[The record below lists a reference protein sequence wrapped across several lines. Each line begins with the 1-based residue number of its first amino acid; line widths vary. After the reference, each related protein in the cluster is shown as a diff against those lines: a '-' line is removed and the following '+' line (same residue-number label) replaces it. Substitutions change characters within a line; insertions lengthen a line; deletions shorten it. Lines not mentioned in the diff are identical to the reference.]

1 MAGRVS
7 AAKALPGRLIAG
19 GARLRPRR
27 WPSRRRNRV
36 LAALAFLG
44 PGLIAANAG
53 NDAGGIATYSA
64 VGATYGYDLLWMM
77 VVITISLIVVQEMA
91 ARMGAVT
98 GKGLAE
104 LIREEYG
111 VRWSLFATCSVL
123 VANVG
128 ICISE
133 FVGIGAALGLAGV
146 PVQVSVPIAAVAVW
160 LLLMRGSYRVAE
172 RVFVLMTIPF
182 FAYPIAAVLA
192 HPKWGH
198 VGKAIIAPSLH
209 ASHAYLFLFIATAGT
224 TITPFM
230 QLYVQSAVVER
241 GVSTSELKAE
251 RSEVVTGSIF
261 ANMIALSI
269 IIATGA
275 TLYVHGE
282 HHITT
287 AAQAAKAL
295 EPFAGRYAEVLFGI
309 GLLGASLLAAAI
321 LPTTAAY
328 VISETFGFEKGI
340 SRNPK
345 EAPVFVATITVLI
358 AIGAIV
364 AVIPGLPVISL
375 LVGVQV
381 VNGALLPIL
390 LIFIWRLAAS
400 GELMGEYRNGR
411 GVQRDR
417 RAHGGRHV
425 DAVDPAARDH
435 LRRRGL
441 KLDLGD
447 RVELGQLAGGQLPVA
462 GSGVRT
468 HLFRLRCPSD
478 HGCDTGPGGQTGY
491 RQLQQGV
498 ALVFGEALQPLDRG
512 ERRRGTARDG
522 RALIDRPQPRPLGGL
537 PGAVL
542 AGQKA

>member
-7 AAKALPGRLIAG
+7 AAKAVCGRLLAG

-27 WPSRRRNRV
+27 GRSRRRTRI

-111 VRWSLFATCSVL
+111 VRWSLFATSSVL
-123 VANVG
+123 IANFG

-133 FVGIGAALGLAGV
+133 FVGVGAALGLAGV
-146 PVQVSVPIAAVAVW
+146 PVQVSVPIAAVGVW
-160 LLLMRGSYRVAE
+160 LLLMRGSYKVAE

-182 FAYPIAAVLA
+182 FAYPVAAVLA
-192 HPKWGH
+192 RPKWGH
-198 VGKAIIAPSLH
+198 VGRAIIAPSLH

-261 ANMIALSI
+261 ANVIAMSI

-282 HHITT
+282 HDIST
-287 AAQAAKAL
+287 AAQAARPWNRSPAATPRCCS
-295 EPFAGRYAEVLFGI
+295 ESGCSARACWPQPSCRPPPHTSSPRRS
-309 GLLGASLLAAAI
+309 AS
-321 LPTTAAY
+321 
-328 VISETFGFEKGI
+328 
-340 SRNPK
+340 
-345 EAPVFVATITVLI
+345 
-358 AIGAIV
+358 
-364 AVIPGLPVISL
+364 
-375 LVGVQV
+375 
-381 VNGALLPIL
+381 
-390 LIFIWRLAAS
+390 
-400 GELMGEYRNGR
+400 
-411 GVQRDR
+411 R
-417 RAHGGRHV
+417 RAS
-425 DAVDPAARDH
+425 AETPK
-435 LRRRGL
+435 RRRCSS
-441 KLDLGD
+441 
-447 RVELGQLAGGQLPVA
+447 P
-462 GSGVRT
+462 
-468 HLFRLRCPSD
+468 PS
-478 HGCDTGPGGQTGY
+478 P
-491 RQLQQGV
+491 
-498 ALVFGEALQPLDRG
+498 P
-512 ERRRGTARDG
+512 
-522 RALIDRPQPRPLGGL
+522 
-537 PGAVL
+537 
-542 AGQKA
+542 